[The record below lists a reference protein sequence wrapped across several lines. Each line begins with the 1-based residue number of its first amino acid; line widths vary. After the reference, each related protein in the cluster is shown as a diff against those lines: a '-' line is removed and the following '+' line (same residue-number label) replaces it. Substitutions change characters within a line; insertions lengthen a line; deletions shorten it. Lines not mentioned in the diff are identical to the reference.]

1 MFARV
6 SFLIPAPKGTPK
18 TRTSHRWRESD
29 RLSRSRLARVAKP
42 LRNKDG
48 KRFTRV
54 AFVLGFATLVSARD
68 VVRGFCATFATKS
81 GKENGRPSRPINN
94 SKVDANRLPTAVV
107 ARRV

>member
-1 MFARV
+1 M
-6 SFLIPAPKGTPK
+6 
-18 TRTSHRWRESD
+18 HRWRESD

-54 AFVLGFATLVSARD
+54 AFVLGFATLASARD

-81 GKENGRPSRPINN
+81 GKELCATLLRIKTR
-94 SKVDANRLPTAVV
+94 AVGIY
-107 ARRV
+107 RSWERQEEQERQEKQGEQER